1 MDENHIVPR
10 VIAAAV
16 LFTIGT
22 AIYNVSLWL
31 APVALFCY
39 FAAWV
44 CFKGTAIT
52 ADKKPADADEIVF
65 QPVPNTGYGYNP
77 LDGERPSGD
86 PDKLLIN
93 EGHARRTLALRCGVV
108 LPEKLGKEV
117 KVEYLEELERSDEK
131 GDVSMV
137 HKIKMPTVNKSRSF
151 LVALAKPGVAA
162 TFFPGESLDEA
173 DSYFKRYNQ
182 IDRFLKDDLTLSLE
196 DLRQTWIQ
204 RHIK

>member
-1 MDENHIVPR
+1 MDENHIVIR
-10 VIAAAV
+10 VIGAAMLV
-16 LFTIGT
+16 TIGA
-22 AIYNVSLWL
+22 AIGNVSLWF
-31 APVALFCY
+31 APVTLFCY
-39 FAAWV
+39 WAAYL

-52 ADKKPADADEIVF
+52 ADKKPADA
-65 QPVPNTGYGYNP
+65 
-77 LDGERPSGD
+77 
-86 PDKLLIN
+86 DKLLIN

-108 LPEKLGKEV
+108 LPEELGKEV

-182 IDRFLKDDLTLSLE
+182 IDRFLKDDLTLSLK